1 MLEQQ
6 ILPGIRFGRRWII
19 TRHAYEQWERTCGM
33 RAGAGL
39 APQTEVTV
47 LNESLS
53 TNANIDGEKQ
63 SGPTSS
69 PLPEQRARSVTVPL
83 GKASPRR
90 GKLRMQRPSGGS
102 RNSSS
107 AAWQS
112 AAPASRPR
120 RRKPSQRSWRS
131 SSADAGSLPATPTS
145 NGSAPAECG
154 LTLDLKRKG
163 NGVELMSVHKRKYRS
178 GKTVW
183 SYQFALPGAT
193 RQERNR
199 IFGNG
204 FATKRE
210 AEDAEAKRRIEEQ
223 QQRDLAKAGAS
234 IAAAPPKTL
243 STLLEEFI
251 RRRWIITRHAYE
263 QWERTGGMRA
273 DAGLEPQ
280 R

>member
-1 MLEQQ
+1 
-6 ILPGIRFGRRWII
+6 
-19 TRHAYEQWERTCGM
+19 
-33 RAGAGL
+33 
-39 APQTEVTV
+39 
-47 LNESLS
+47 
-53 TNANIDGEKQ
+53 
-63 SGPTSS
+63 
-69 PLPEQRARSVTVPL
+69 
-83 GKASPRR
+83 
-90 GKLRMQRPSGGS
+90 
-102 RNSSS
+102 
-107 AAWQS
+107 
-112 AAPASRPR
+112 
-120 RRKPSQRSWRS
+120 
-131 SSADAGSLPATPTS
+131 
-145 NGSAPAECG
+145 
-154 LTLDLKRKG
+154 
-163 NGVELMSVHKRKYRS
+163 MSVHKRKYRS

-183 SYQFALPGAT
+183 SYQFALTGAT

-199 IFGNG
+199 TFGKG

-263 QWERTGGMRA
+263 QWERTCGMRA